1 MGLISLFFGGA
12 GDWVSRVSLQYKE
25 GDIKAEYLLPR
36 IIDKML
42 KEGRAEVSVL
52 ETRDKWFGVTYQ
64 EDKQS
69 VMDSIH
75 DLVKKGVYK
84 EKLFS

>member
-1 MGLISLFFGGA
+1 MEELETGFQEFLSNI
-12 GDWVSRVSLQYKE
+12 KE

-84 EKLFS
+84 EKVFS

>member
-1 MGLISLFFGGA
+1 MIYTNVCKHCHKVFKSKIKT
-12 GDWVSRVSLQYKE
+12 SCCKE
-25 GDIKAEYLLPR
+25 CRDQDS
-36 IIDKML
+36 DKML